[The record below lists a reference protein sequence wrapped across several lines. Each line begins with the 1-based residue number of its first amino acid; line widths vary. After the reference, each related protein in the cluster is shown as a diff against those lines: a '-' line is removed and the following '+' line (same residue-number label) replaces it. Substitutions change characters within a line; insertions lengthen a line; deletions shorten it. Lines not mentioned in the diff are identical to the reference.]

1 MPGEGFIFDMISRL
15 KSNNSYLNKP
25 SYFNHKALYT
35 EAAFK
40 IGVPDPKKAT
50 PEQIE
55 AIRERFRKRS
65 RQNKIKAAISVGIA
79 LVSTLCIVLFA
90 MYRIQLAFSGHH

>member
-25 SYFNHKALYT
+25 SYFDHKALYT

-40 IGVPDPKKAT
+40 TGVPDPKKAT
-50 PEQIE
+50 PEQLE
-55 AIRERFRKRS
+55 AIRERFRNRRK
-65 RQNKIKAAISVGIA
+65 QNKIKAVISVVIA
-79 LVSTLCIVLFA
+79 LVSTICILLFA
-90 MYRIQLAFSGHH
+90 MFRIRQAFVN

>member
-15 KSNNSYLNKP
+15 KSNKSYLNKP
-25 SYFNHKALYT
+25 SYFDHKALYT

-50 PEQIE
+50 PEQLE
-55 AIRERFRKRS
+55 SIRERFRNRRK
-65 RQNKIKAAISVGIA
+65 QNKIKAVISVGIA
-79 LVSTLCIVLFA
+79 LVSTLCILLFV
-90 MYRIQLAFSGHH
+90 MYRIRQGLLNHH